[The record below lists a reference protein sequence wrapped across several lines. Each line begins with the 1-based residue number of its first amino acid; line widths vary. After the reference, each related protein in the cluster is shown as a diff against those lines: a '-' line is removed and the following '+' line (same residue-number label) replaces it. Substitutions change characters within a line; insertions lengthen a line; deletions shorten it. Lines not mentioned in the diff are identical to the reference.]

1 MDGNFQLKRR
11 KIAGRH
17 ETSEGGFFA
26 LSIGKEALWGTKE
39 EVDKVATE
47 KKEHNDNVSSFNHCT
62 NLNCNLF
69 RYSASLI
76 PLKTVCSRLTAK
88 TIETIRLAVM
98 MRTAFFLCRV
108 PDMVC
113 LNVCSTSTVV
123 KGKFQ
128 AICHLIGF

>member
-1 MDGNFQLKRR
+1 MKRR
-11 KIAGRH
+11 KTAGRN
-17 ETSEGGFFA
+17 EASEGGFFA
-26 LSIGKEALWGTKE
+26 LSIGEEALWGTKE
-39 EVDKVATE
+39 EVDKFATV
-47 KKEHNDNVSSFNHCT
+47 KKDQNDNVSDCNHCT
-62 NLNCNLF
+62 NMNCNLF
-69 RYSASLI
+69 LYSASLI
-76 PLKTVCSRLTAK
+76 PSKTVCSRLTAK